1 MPMQAAPRIKRAS
14 TVQYEHVAARQIV
27 RDLLTANCGRLH
39 PPAAIAQA
47 GPSSELV
54 TRTPREPVRAM
65 SVGAPGLSS
74 VSIYVPVPFIL
85 GVTIEGS
92 DTVLPTSV
100 AVIYPKGIVRCE

>member
-1 MPMQAAPRIKRAS
+1 MGLVALLSRLARGPCDPRD
-14 TVQYEHVAARQIV
+14 VLPV
-27 RDLLTANCGRLH
+27 LGRLRVTA
-39 PPAAIAQA
+39 PAAIAQA

-54 TRTPREPVRAM
+54 TRTPREPARAM

-92 DTVLPTSV
+92 DTVLPTPV